1 MTVLLYDMLNKLRQV
16 DEKIKELSNK
26 KNTPPKGLKES
37 QEKLKSSES
46 KLRSKSIEAEAA
58 SRKSKHVHDVFNEES
73 SKLLRAE
80 EKLSQVKN
88 SKEYQAAL
96 KEVNQLKKTVLNLN
110 EQYQTANTE
119 TEKMMAVMKEH
130 EKELKEAIKNY
141 ELILVQIKD
150 NTNLIDAELTDI
162 TETKNRIL
170 SEIPDDIKKR
180 YLRVYEIKNG
190 IGVAV
195 INGERCGACNMSL
208 PKQFCNQVVK
218 ADQVYHCPSCQ
229 RLIIYIN
236 KE

>member
-1 MTVLLYDMLNKLRQV
+1 MTVLLYEVLNRLKQV

-37 QEKLKSSES
+37 QDRLRSAES
-46 KLRSKSIEAEAA
+46 KLRTKSIEAEAA

-73 SKLLRAE
+73 SKLIRAE

-110 EQYQTANTE
+110 EQYQTANAE
-119 TEKMMAVMKEH
+119 SEKMISAMKEF
-130 EKELKEAIKNY
+130 EKELKEAISAY
-141 ELILVQIKD
+141 EQILVQIKD
-150 NTNLIDAELTDI
+150 STNLIEAELSDI
-162 TETKNRIL
+162 QDSKERVL
-170 SEIPDDIKKR
+170 RDLPEDIKKK
-180 YLRVYEIKNG
+180 YTKAYEIKNG
-190 IGVAV
+190 MGIAV

-208 PKQFCNQVVK
+208 PKQFCNQVIK
-218 ADQVYHCPSCQ
+218 ADQIYHCPSCQ

-236 KE
+236 KD